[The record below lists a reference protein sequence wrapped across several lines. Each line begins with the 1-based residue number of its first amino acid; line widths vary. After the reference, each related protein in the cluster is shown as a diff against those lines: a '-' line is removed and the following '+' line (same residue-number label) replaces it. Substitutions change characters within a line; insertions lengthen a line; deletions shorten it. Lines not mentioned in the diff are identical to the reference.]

1 MPQGKQTVVGIF
13 SRSGKEEYPWLV
25 NVLRKDANICPRPFV
40 ITNSNASAF
49 REAVGDCDFAILY
62 HSMNRGRLNIADVT
76 DSLYDEELGFL
87 SNTLGNDKV
96 LVIADDLEDSSD
108 DAKNRILNS
117 QPTIRRAA
125 RGIFLFSRADKRDN
139 NTIRIKMAPI
149 IVIITAAVIH
159 KWTSK
164 GDEEEV
170 LSDDE
175 KTLKPKKNY
184 VSLLTHITAIA
195 CVANAVRR
203 PSPRNWAFAFSWVA
217 ASLTYLT
224 DPPLIDRLG
233 LSESCIPPAA
243 LVTAIAIS
251 RPHWPR
257 MSL

>member
-149 IVIITAAVIH
+149 IVIITAVIH
-159 KWTSK
+159 KWTS
-164 GDEEEV
+164 
-170 LSDDE
+170 
-175 KTLKPKKNY
+175 KNY